1 MGYDSYDRTISDDE
15 KGPSMVE
22 LILSSIPRGMKGLGY
37 LRTPPI
43 EYSYIMEQKLELR
56 NIFFEYMGY
65 NGI

>member
-15 KGPSMVE
+15 QGPSMVE
-22 LILSSIPRGMKGLGY
+22 LILSSIPRGMKGLEY
-37 LRTPPI
+37 LRSPPI
-43 EYSYIMEQKLELR
+43 EYSYIMEQHGIK